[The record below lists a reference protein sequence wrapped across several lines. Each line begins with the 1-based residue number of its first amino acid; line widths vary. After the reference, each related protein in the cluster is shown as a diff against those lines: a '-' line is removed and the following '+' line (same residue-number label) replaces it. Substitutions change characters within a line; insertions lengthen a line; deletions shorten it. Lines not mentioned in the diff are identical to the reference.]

1 MALAQDLKERGTFV
15 VAKKGEGVGKGS
27 KVVAMADRAGLP
39 VLAGRGDPSGNPA
52 ASGPPIRVGLG

>member
-39 VLAGRGDPSGNPA
+39 VLARM
-52 ASGPPIRVGLG
+52 R